1 MPDSDPSHTASRD
14 PRKDEL
20 ASLFREWD
28 AGGSAVS
35 KRGQGIGVRV
45 AITLVLALIAGA
57 VMFATASSFAFW
69 SEPSTARDLGDL
81 RARFGGDVAIGP
93 DNGHVALRGLVP
105 TRLVAVA
112 ETSSAK
118 DASGY
123 LYFCPI
129 AKVVVY
135 SARAVVLDPDA
146 KPDPRLDA
154 LVRSGLAL
162 PVETA
167 ASTTATG
174 RLVRGDAAPS
184 ELAPFVQS
192 FAQRVQ
198 QMPADLWVLLD
209 GDAPR
214 DASWALIVWL
224 LAAAAPL
231 LSLAFLVRAWRH
243 RAQPTAKA

>member
-28 AGGSAVS
+28 ARGSAMS
-35 KRGQGIGVRV
+35 MGGRGIVVRA
-45 AITLVLALIAGA
+45 AITLLLAVIAGA

-69 SEPSTARDLGDL
+69 SEPSTPRDLGDL
-81 RARFGGDVAIGP
+81 RARFGGDVSLAP

-112 ETSSAK
+112 ETTGAK
-118 DASGY
+118 AASGY

-129 AKVVVY
+129 ANVVVY
-135 SARAVVLDPDA
+135 SATAVVLDPSA
-146 KPDPRLDA
+146 TPDPRLDA

-167 ASTTATG
+167 ASATATG

-184 ELAPFVQS
+184 ELVPFVKS

-198 QMPADLWVLLD
+198 QTPSGMWLLLD
-209 GDAPR
+209 GASPR
-214 DASWALIVWL
+214 DATWALVVWL
-224 LAAAAPL
+224 LAGAAPL
-231 LSLAFLVRAWRH
+231 LSLIFLVRAWRH
-243 RAQPTAKA
+243 RPQPTR

>member
-20 ASLFREWD
+20 ATLFRNWD
-28 AGGSAVS
+28 AGGSAVPTG
-35 KRGQGIGVRV
+35 GQGVGVRI
-45 AITLVLALIAGA
+45 AITLVLALIAGV
-57 VMFATASSFAFW
+57 VMYATRSSVAFW
-69 SEPSTARDLGDL
+69 AEPSTPRDLGDVRERL
-81 RARFGGDVAIGP
+81 GGEVALGP

-112 ETSSAK
+112 ETTGAEQ
-118 DASGY
+118 ASGY

-129 AKVVVY
+129 AKLVVY
-135 SARAVVLDPDA
+135 TAEPVVLDPDA

-167 ASTTATG
+167 ASTAATG

-184 ELAPFVQS
+184 ELSPFVNS

-198 QMPADLWVLLD
+198 QAPGDLWVVLD
-209 GDAPR
+209 GEAPTG
-214 DASWALIVWL
+214 ASWAFAVWL

-231 LSLAFLVRAWRH
+231 LSLAFLVRAWRR
-243 RAQPTAKA
+243 RAQPTR